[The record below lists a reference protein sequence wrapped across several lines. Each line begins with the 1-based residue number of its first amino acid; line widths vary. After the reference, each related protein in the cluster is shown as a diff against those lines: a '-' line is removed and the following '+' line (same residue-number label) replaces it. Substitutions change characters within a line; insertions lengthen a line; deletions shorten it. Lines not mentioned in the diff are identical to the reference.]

1 MTASQHLLETENLS
15 IGYHPP
21 RKPARVV
28 AAHLNLHLKHGELV
42 CLIGAN
48 GAGKST
54 LMRTLCGL
62 QHPLDGKV
70 IVRGENVHALPMERI
85 ATHLSIVLTERAPLG
100 AVDGYTLV
108 SLGRTPHLAWHGRRT
123 EADEARI
130 RWALDAVNAWHLAD
144 RLVDEVSDGERQ
156 KLFIARALAQDTP
169 LMLLDEPTAFLDL
182 PRRVEIMRLLRRLAH
197 DSGRAVLLS
206 THDLDLALRSA
217 DRLWIIAAG
226 GHIQCGAPEDLVLN
240 GAFERAFHTE
250 GVEFDAASGTFRL
263 DRPRG
268 AEIAVIG
275 SGLRAEWLRRALVRV
290 GYTPTAAG
298 SLRVVVTD
306 EVYRLELPDVVM
318 ECEQIETMIAA
329 LSQSGL

>member
-1 MTASQHLLETENLS
+1 MSDPQYLLQTEDLS
-15 IGYHPP
+15 IGYSSP
-21 RKPARVV
+21 RRPARVV
-28 AAHLNLHLKHGELV
+28 AAHLNLHLKRGELV

-48 GAGKST
+48 GTGKST

-62 QHPLDGKV
+62 QRPLAGRV
-70 IVRGENVHALPMERI
+70 VVGGEDLHTLPLERI

-108 SLGRTPHLAWHGRRT
+108 SLGRTPHLAWHGRHT
-123 EADEARI
+123 EADQARI
-130 RWALDAVNAWHLAD
+130 RWALEAVGGWHLAD
-144 RLVDEVSDGERQ
+144 QLVDEVSDGERQ
-156 KLFIARALAQDTP
+156 KLFIARALAQETP

-182 PRRVEIMRLLRRLAH
+182 PRRVEITRLLRRLAH
-197 DSGRAVLLS
+197 ESGQAVLLS

-217 DRLWIIAAG
+217 DRLWLIAAG
-226 GHIQCGAPEDLVLN
+226 GQIQCGAPEDLVLQ
-240 GAFERAFHTE
+240 GALARAFQAE
-250 GVEFDAASGTFRL
+250 GVEFDVSSGTFRL
-263 DRPRG
+263 AHPRG

-290 GYTPTAAG
+290 GYTPTESG
-298 SLRVVVTD
+298 MHRIVVTD
-306 EVYRLELPDVVM
+306 AAYRLEMPNLVL